1 MKRILQATSAFCA
14 ILILASSALA
24 ATIPPGTRLP
34 VRITENLS
42 SANAKLG
49 QAFHGTLEAPV
60 TANGKVLFPKGAQVT
75 GKIVGV
81 HPSGRLSDPG
91 VLDLQLVSIN
101 NGRFSYSVETQIFH
115 IKGESHTK
123 SNVAKIG
130 GTAAAGTVLGAI
142 FGGGK
147 GALIGASAG
156 AAAGTV
162 AAAATGK
169 KEAKVESEAVLPFVT
184 PGAANVAA
192 AQSAPPVQQE
202 APPQVAM
209 AQPAP
214 PAPEMQPEYRDE
226 EQPAYRRDRGDDN
239 DDRDDDGYRR
249 DAHYRDDDGYRREG
263 RDRDDRDRDR
273 YAREFSDEDRRII
286 RSCYSEDY
294 SNLPPGLAK
303 RGGDLPPGLE
313 RHIERDGTLPPGL
326 QRRVRLLTRSCER
339 RLPPVPE
346 GWFRAELGG
355 RILLL
360 DAHYRV
366 MDLFFLHRED

>member
-1 MKRILQATSAFCA
+1 MKSALQATSAVFA
-14 ILILASSALA
+14 ILILVCSAVA
-24 ATIPPGTRLP
+24 ATIPPGTQLP
-34 VRITENLS
+34 TRITENLS
-42 SANAKLG
+42 SASAKLG

-60 TANGKVLFPKGAQVT
+60 MANGRVLFPKGAQVT
-75 GKIVGV
+75 GKVVGV

-91 VLDLQLVSIN
+91 VLDLKLASIS
-101 NGRFSYSVETQIFH
+101 NGRSSYSVDTQVFH

-169 KEAKVESEAVLPFVT
+169 KEAKVESEAVLPFLT
-184 PGAANVAA
+184 PGAANVPAA
-192 AQSAPPVQQE
+192 AQVAPVAQP
-202 APPQVAM
+202 APPQVASEQI
-209 AQPAP
+209 APA
-214 PAPEMQPEYRDE
+214 APEMQPVYREE
-226 EQPAYRRDRGDDN
+226 EQPAYRRGDRDDDD

-249 DAHYRDDDGYRREG
+249 QAYYRGDDH
-263 RDRDDRDRDR
+263 DR
-273 YAREFSDEDRRII
+273 YAREFSDDDRRII
-286 RSCYSEDY
+286 RSCYTQDY

-303 RGGDLPPGLE
+303 RGGNLPPGLE

-326 QRRVRLLTRSCER
+326 QKRVRLLTRSCER

-346 GWFRAELGG
+346 GWFRAVLGG

-360 DAHYRV
+360 DAHYRI
-366 MDLFFLHRED
+366 MDLFFLRGED

>member
-1 MKRILQATSAFCA
+1 MKSAWQAISTFCV
-14 ILILASSALA
+14 ILIFASSVMAGS
-24 ATIPPGTRLP
+24 IPPGTQLP
-34 VRITENLS
+34 VRITENLT
-42 SANAKLG
+42 SANAKVG
-49 QAFHGTLEAPV
+49 QAFHGALEAPV
-60 TANGKVLFPKGAQVT
+60 MANGKVLFPKGAQVT
-75 GKIVGV
+75 GKVVSV
-81 HPSGRLSDPG
+81 HPSGRLTDPG
-91 VLDLQLVSIN
+91 VLDLKLVSIS
-101 NGRFSYSVETQIFH
+101 NGRFSYFVDTQIFH

-184 PGAANVAA
+184 PGVANVPA
-192 AQSAPPVQQE
+192 AQLAPPPQQE

-214 PAPEMQPEYRDE
+214 PEPEMQPAYGEE
-226 EQPAYRRDRGDDN
+226 EQPVYRRRDRGDDD

-249 DAHYRDDDGYRREG
+249 EAHYRD
-263 RDRDDRDRDR
+263 DDRDRDR
-273 YAREFSDEDRRII
+273 YAREFSDQDRRII
-286 RSCYSEDY
+286 RSCYAQDY

-303 RGGDLPPGLE
+303 RGGNLPPGLE

-326 QRRVRLLTRSCER
+326 QKRVRLLTRSCER

-346 GWFRAELGG
+346 GWFRAELSG

-360 DAHYRV
+360 NAHYRI
-366 MDLFFLHRED
+366 MDLFFLRGED

>member
-1 MKRILQATSAFCA
+1 MKRILQVTSAFCA

-24 ATIPPGTRLP
+24 ATIPPGTQLP
-34 VRITENLS
+34 VRMTENLS

-75 GKIVGV
+75 GKVVGV

-91 VLDLQLVSIN
+91 VLDLKLTSIT
-101 NGRFSYSVETQIFH
+101 NGRFSYSVDTQIFH

-130 GTAAAGTVLGAI
+130 GTAAAGTLLGAI

-192 AQSAPPVQQE
+192 AQPAPPIQQQ

-209 AQPAP
+209 TQPTP
-214 PAPEMQPEYRDE
+214 PAPQMQPEYRDE
-226 EQPAYRRDRGDDN
+226 EQPAYRGRDRGDDD
-239 DDRDDDGYRR
+239 DDRDNDGYRR
-249 DAHYRDDDGYRREG
+249 ESHYRDDDG
-263 RDRDDRDRDR
+263 DRDRDR
-273 YAREFSDEDRRII
+273 YAREFSDDDRRII
-286 RSCYSEDY
+286 RSCYERDD

-303 RGGDLPPGLE
+303 RRGDLPPGLE

-355 RILLL
+355 RVLLL
-360 DAHYRV
+360 DAHYRI
-366 MDLFFLHRED
+366 MDLFLLHRED

>member
-1 MKRILQATSAFCA
+1 MKRALQAISAVCA
-14 ILILASSALA
+14 ILILVSSAVA
-24 ATIPPGTRLP
+24 ATIPPGSQLP

-42 SANAKLG
+42 SANAKVG

-60 TANGKVLFPKGAQVT
+60 MANGRVLFPKGAPVT
-75 GKIVGV
+75 GKVVGV

-91 VLDLQLVSIN
+91 VLDLKLVSIS
-101 NGRFSYSVETQIFH
+101 NGRSSYSVDSQVFH

-130 GTAAAGTVLGAI
+130 GTAAAGTLLGAI

-169 KEAKVESEAVLPFVT
+169 KEAKVESEAVLPFLT
-184 PGAANVAA
+184 PGAASIPAA
-192 AQSAPPVQQE
+192 APPAPVAEPASPQVASEQSAP
-202 APPQVAM
+202 A
-209 AQPAP
+209 
-214 PAPEMQPEYRDE
+214 APEMQPVYRE
-226 EQPAYRRDRGDDN
+226 QEQPAYRRGDRDDDDDDN
-239 DDRDDDGYRR
+239 DRDDDGYRR
-249 DAHYRDDDGYRREG
+249 QAYYRGDDH
-263 RDRDDRDRDR
+263 DRGR
-273 YAREFSDEDRRII
+273 YAREFSYDDRRII
-286 RSCYSEDY
+286 RSCYAQDY

-303 RGGDLPPGLE
+303 RGGNLPPGLE

-326 QRRVRLLTRSCER
+326 QKRVRLLTRSCER

-346 GWFRAELGG
+346 GWFRAVLGG
-355 RILLL
+355 RILML
-360 DAHYRV
+360 DAHYRI
-366 MDLFFLHRED
+366 MDLFFLRGED

>member
-1 MKRILQATSAFCA
+1 MKRALQAIPIICA
-14 ILILASSALA
+14 ILFLLSSAVA
-24 ATIPPGTRLP
+24 GTIPPGTQLP

-42 SANAKLG
+42 SAHATPG
-49 QAFHGTLEAPV
+49 QAFHGSLETAV
-60 TANGKVLFPKGAQVT
+60 MANGRVLFPKGAQVT
-75 GKIVGV
+75 GKVVAV

-91 VLDLQLVSIN
+91 VLDLKLVSIS
-101 NGRFSYSVETQIFH
+101 NGRFSYAVDTQVFH

-169 KEAKVESEAVLPFVT
+169 KEARVEAEAVLPFVT
-184 PGAANVAA
+184 PGAANVPA
-192 AQSAPPVQQE
+192 AQAAPP
-202 APPQVAM
+202 PQAQVPAEVAM

-214 PAPEMQPEYRDE
+214 PAPQMEPAYGEQ
-226 EQPAYRRDRGDDN
+226 EQPAYRRQDRGYDD
-239 DDRDDDGYRR
+239 DDREDDGYRR
-249 DAHYRDDDGYRREG
+249 DAHYRDH
-263 RDRDDRDRDR
+263 DRDRDH
-273 YAREFSDEDRRII
+273 YAREFSGEDRRII
-286 RSCYSEDY
+286 RSCYAQDY

-303 RGGDLPPGLE
+303 HGQDLPPGLQ

-326 QRRVRLLTRSCER
+326 QKRVRLLTRSCER
-339 RLPPVPE
+339 RLPPIPE
-346 GWFRAELGG
+346 GWFRGVLGG

-360 DAHYRV
+360 DAHYRI
-366 MDLFFLHRED
+366 MDLFFLHEED